1 MRVAAALSEH
11 PLPTH
16 AVGEAAGEVL
26 ERLGAKADLACVF
39 VTAGHAGAL
48 EDIGNAVRSI
58 LRPRLLLGAG
68 ATSIIGGHREVE
80 ESPGVVVFAAR
91 TGGIEPVRIETTRGE
106 DGWTVEGLPGRAAQ
120 GERTLLL
127 LADPHTF
134 PTEGFLS
141 RLATSA
147 PDLTVVGGLVA
158 GAKGPG
164 GTRLSLDGRQYTDG
178 AVGILFGGHAEVV
191 PVLAQGCRPVGSPFV
206 VTRAEHNVLYE
217 LGGRP
222 ALERL
227 REVVEELGPEE
238 RARAA
243 GGLQIGIVFDESLA
257 TFGTG
262 DFLIRNVLGADPSTG
277 GVGVGD
283 VVEVGRTVQFHVRD
297 ASSADLALRDA
308 LGEIEGDGALVFT
321 CIGRGRGLFGYPDH
335 DADVVATSL
344 ATKATAGVFSD
355 GEVGPVGDRNLLHAF
370 STSMLVFGP
379 RHV

>member
-1 MRVAAALSEH
+1 MQVAAALSEH

-16 AVGEAAGEVL
+16 AVGEAAGDVL
-26 ERLGAKADLACVF
+26 EQIGTKPDLVCVF
-39 VTAGHAGAL
+39 VTSGHAGAL
-48 EDIGNAVRSI
+48 EDISGAVRAI
-58 LRPRLLLGAG
+58 LRPRLLVAAGAG
-68 ATSIIGGHREVE
+68 AIIGGHREVE
-80 ESPGVVVFAAR
+80 ESPGVVVWAAK
-91 TGGIEPVRIETTRGE
+91 TGAIEPVRIDTRRSA

-134 PTEGFLS
+134 PTDGFLS
-141 RLATSA
+141 RLADSA

-158 GAKGPG
+158 GARGAG
-164 GTRLSLDGRQYTDG
+164 GTRLALDGRQYTDG
-178 AVGILFGGHAEVV
+178 AVGVLFGKGADVV
-191 PVLAQGCRPVGSPFV
+191 PVVAQGCRPVGAPFV
-206 VTRAEHNVLYE
+206 VTRADHNIVYE

-227 REVVEELGPEE
+227 REVVEQLDPDE

-243 GGLQIGIVFDESLA
+243 NGLQIGVVFDESLA